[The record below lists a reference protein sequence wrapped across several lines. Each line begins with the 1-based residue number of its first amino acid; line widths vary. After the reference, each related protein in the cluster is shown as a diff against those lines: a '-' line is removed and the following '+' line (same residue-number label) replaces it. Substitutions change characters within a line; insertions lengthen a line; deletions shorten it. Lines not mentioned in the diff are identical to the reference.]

1 MAAMQSLMDSMSP
14 QMRNELESMLG
25 AAIDPEFMDEIAEL
39 AGMMYDMFP
48 FDDMAGEYPFMGEES
63 MTLDSAME
71 LMGELRDMD
80 QLEQQVQQVMRSG
93 NIEDLD
99 LDNVEEIMG
108 EDARRQLEQ
117 LQRLIQQLEEAGYLK
132 RQGDRLELT
141 PRGIRKLAQ
150 QALREVFSELKKD
163 RMGRHEIYSRGD
175 GGEWTGETKPYEF
188 GDPFDIDLHRTLF
201 NSTLRNGPGTPLR
214 ISPEDFEIQHTEHMT
229 QTATALLIDQSRSM
243 GMFG

>member
-1 MAAMQSLMDSMSP
+1 MQSLMDSMSP

-25 AAIDPEFMDEIAEL
+25 AAIDPEFMEEIAEL

-80 QLEQQVQQVMRSG
+80 QLEQQVQQVMRNG

-99 LDNVEEIMG
+99 LDNVEQIMG

-117 LQRLIQQLEEAGYLK
+117 LQTAHPAARRGRLPQAAG
-132 RQGDRLELT
+132 RQ
-141 PRGIRKLAQ
+141 A
-150 QALREVFSELKKD
+150 
-163 RMGRHEIYSRGD
+163 
-175 GGEWTGETKPYEF
+175 
-188 GDPFDIDLHRTLF
+188 
-201 NSTLRNGPGTPLR
+201 
-214 ISPEDFEIQHTEHMT
+214 
-229 QTATALLIDQSRSM
+229 
-243 GMFG
+243 